1 MNQGD
6 KRKVVKTKDKPDVK
20 PRVMPK
26 VEPKPEE
33 VPILAPDWFTKRPE
47 PAVVPAIP
55 IEVEVG
61 QSQ

>member
-26 VEPKPEE
+26 VEPKPEQM
-33 VPILAPDWFTKRPE
+33 PIPAPDWFTRIPE
-47 PAVVPAIP
+47 PAVIP
-55 IEVEVG
+55 VSPFEVEIG

>member
-1 MNQGD
+1 
-6 KRKVVKTKDKPDVK
+6 
-20 PRVMPK
+20 MPK

-61 QSQ
+61 QYQ